1 MGLFDV
7 SGISATNA
15 AARVSWGRDADEN
28 CKVIA
33 AMTRAHHH
41 DDDAR
46 YDRWKGWHNLSIVYL
61 NEETPHP
68 RDYSMSTIV
77 SCGFATLLVV
87 YSLATA
93 LFVWLHIQYVSKM
106 FFFWVGYRVP

>member
-1 MGLFDV
+1 MFDV

-87 YSLATA
+87 FLGNGIVRLVAHSGCL
-93 LFVWLHIQYVSKM
+93 KM
-106 FFFWVGYRVP
+106 KLYGWGIGFLK